1 LFERLVSINLLEEDA
16 IVDVDVMAVDLVGV
30 VVDVAVFVVLAK
42 R

>member
-1 LFERLVSINLLEEDA
+1 MFERLVSINLLEEDA